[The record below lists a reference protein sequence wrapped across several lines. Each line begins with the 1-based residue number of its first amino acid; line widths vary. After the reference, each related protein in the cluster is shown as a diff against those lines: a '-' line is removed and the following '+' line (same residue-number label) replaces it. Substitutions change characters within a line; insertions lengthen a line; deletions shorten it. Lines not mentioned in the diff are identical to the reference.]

1 MLWAARNIMFSIC
14 PSVCACMRTY
24 VLDRAEAFF
33 NVDFCN
39 VLPFAVD
46 SCYAFTA
53 FPVKGVAR
61 IFEWGTRASRAETQK
76 ASSGVGLGGGVPVPM
91 GVGSGEGAVV
101 PPYQL
106 FVGSGRIL
114 KPVLGIRGGRVPQ
127 SIRGYA
133 TVSGRGTKYCDQRV
147 CLSVCLPACVSQTSR
162 VQTSRNFLRM
172 LTEAAVCSSSDGSAV
187 CFVFPGLWMTL
198 CLHKMARRVGDG
210 NRLYA
215 QRDSPRRKRQA
226 QIVSLICR
234 RVRGRLR
241 SSTSSLLDIRPLLLT
256 TEHLPQLHVPGFGTV
271 FLKMSRQPHLFVEN

>member
-1 MLWAARNIMFSIC
+1 
-14 PSVCACMRTY
+14 
-24 VLDRAEAFF
+24 
-33 NVDFCN
+33 
-39 VLPFAVD
+39 
-46 SCYAFTA
+46 
-53 FPVKGVAR
+53 
-61 IFEWGTRASRAETQK
+61 
-76 ASSGVGLGGGVPVPM
+76 
-91 GVGSGEGAVV
+91 VV

-106 FVGSGRIL
+106 FVGFGRIP
-114 KPVLGIRGGRVPQ
+114 KPVLGIRGGDASPNPSVATPLFPEGVR
-127 SIRGYA
+127 SIA
-133 TVSGRGTKYCDQRV
+133 ISVSLCLSV

-172 LTEAAVCSSSDGSAV
+172 PTEAVVCSSSDGSAV

-210 NRLYA
+210 SRLYA

-226 QIVSLICR
+226 QSVSLICR

-256 TEHLPQLHVPGFGTV
+256 TEHLPQLRVPGFGTV